1 MSVLLKIKENLKI
14 IILTILFVYILI
26 NLFGGQRGLFAYF
39 EKKEVLENLKI
50 QEKETL
56 EKIKNIELKNT
67 LLSERLDYDYIDML
81 IRDKLMLG
89 KKGETTYIVIDN
101 EDISTA
107 RDTAK
112 NIAFDQALESLNDV
126 IWSVETF
133 DITTIRAS
141 TGQYLVSKYINI

>member
-14 IILTILFVYILI
+14 IILTILFLYILA

-39 EKKEVLENLKI
+39 EKREVLKNLKI
-50 QEKETL
+50 EESQMLKN
-56 EKIKNIELKNT
+56 IKNIELKNT

-101 EDISTA
+101 E
-107 RDTAK
+107 
-112 NIAFDQALESLNDV
+112 N
-126 IWSVETF
+126 
-133 DITTIRAS
+133 
-141 TGQYLVSKYINI
+141 